1 MFDKRQDNKH
11 VKKLLEIKLRT
22 NQYLPQENKYII
34 HSITHKK
41 LSKSRSQ
48 FLNLS
53 NKIQSNRKNIN
64 SVNKSLKKQKPI
76 DYYEEGKY
84 LYERDI
90 ERIKELLMNNLK
102 NKNDALENELKSL
115 KKKMVKIPLYKLNGM
130 RKTKMSK
137 LKLFNISNETN
148 EEDGENNDQ
157 EEQRYSDI
165 NYYSKENQKQ
175 VKEPKN
181 GIKYKIKYINK
192 NEEDED

>member
-1 MFDKRQDNKH
+1 
-11 VKKLLEIKLRT
+11 
-22 NQYLPQENKYII
+22 
-34 HSITHKK
+34 
-41 LSKSRSQ
+41 
-48 FLNLS
+48 
-53 NKIQSNRKNIN
+53 
-64 SVNKSLKKQKPI
+64 
-76 DYYEEGKY
+76 
-84 LYERDI
+84 
-90 ERIKELLMNNLK
+90 
-102 NKNDALENELKSL
+102 
-115 KKKMVKIPLYKLNGM
+115 MVKIPLYKLNGM

-165 NYYSKENQKQ
+165 NYYSKENLKQ